1 MFSCVSCELGGK
13 AAVAAAA
20 AAAPGVLQV
29 KYALCKP
36 LIV

>member
-1 MFSCVSCELGGK
+1 MFSCVSCELDGK

-20 AAAPGVLQV
+20 APDVLQV
-29 KYALCKP
+29 KYALCKL